1 MTNQS
6 FPVSPLSDLL
16 DSYAIAAMAE
26 LVSAYAPKKLNREKM
41 SILIDDIA
49 RTSYYMAA
57 AMLDARSTF
66 HEIILE
72 EGVIKAVQEE
82 ESDEA

>member
-1 MTNQS
+1 VTNQS

-26 LVSAYAPKKLNREKM
+26 LVSVCAPKEFNSEKM
-41 SILIDDIA
+41 AASIDDIA

-57 AMLDARSTF
+57 AMLDARSVF
-66 HEIILE
+66 HDILLE
-72 EGVIKAVQEE
+72 EGVTKAAQEE